1 MSFKWIWINSIN
13 ICIEYLLRMW
23 RKLHKVAYLKGKR
36 HEHHLDLHLF
46 RMYFYFFCLHILNLV
61 HLWLLFCVITA
72 DFTAIPSSLFWL
84 HPKVFSTPPPHPSIY
99 ISLLILLVFF
109 HHSCSSSLSFC
120 GHTSFLPPFLIH
132 PTASLAWPTVTICL
146 PAFVSLNFQELIWR
160 KCSFLN
166 ITSHP
171 LSCSLTVSLKSIYIL
186 LHIT

>member
-61 HLWLLFCVITA
+61 PSLTPFLCHHCWFYCYSFFSFLTSSQSFFHPSPTSIHLHITA
-72 DFTAIPSSLFWL
+72 HPASILSSLL
-84 HPKVFSTPPPHPSIY
+84 Q
-99 ISLLILLVFF
+99 LLTILLR
-109 HHSCSSSLSFC
+109 SY
-120 GHTSFLPPFLIH
+120 FLPPFLIH